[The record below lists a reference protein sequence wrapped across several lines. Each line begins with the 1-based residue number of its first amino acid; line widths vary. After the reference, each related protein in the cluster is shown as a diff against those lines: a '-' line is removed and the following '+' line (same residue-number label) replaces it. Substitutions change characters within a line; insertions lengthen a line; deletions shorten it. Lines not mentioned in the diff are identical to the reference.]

1 MEVKM
6 KKIEHN
12 VETGKITETELS
24 LDEIAEVEENA
35 KTIAEKQLLKN
46 RELEARATQKA
57 ALLDRLGITE
67 EEAKLLLA

>member
-35 KTIAEKQLLKN
+35 KAIAEKQLVKN
-46 RELEARATQKA
+46 RELEAKAAEKA
-57 ALLDRLGITE
+57 ALLNRLGITE
-67 EEAKLLLA
+67 DEAKLLLS

>member
-1 MEVKM
+1 M

-35 KTIAEKQLLKN
+35 KAIAEKQLLKN
-46 RELEARATQKA
+46 RELEARATQKT

>member
-35 KTIAEKQLLKN
+35 KAIAEKQLLKN
-46 RELEARATQKA
+46 RELEARATQKT

>member
-12 VETGKITETELS
+12 VKTGKITETELS

-35 KTIAEKQLLKN
+35 KAIAEKQLVKN
-46 RELEARATQKA
+46 RELEAKAAEKA
-57 ALLDRLGITE
+57 ALLNRLGITE
-67 EEAKLLLA
+67 DEAKLLLS